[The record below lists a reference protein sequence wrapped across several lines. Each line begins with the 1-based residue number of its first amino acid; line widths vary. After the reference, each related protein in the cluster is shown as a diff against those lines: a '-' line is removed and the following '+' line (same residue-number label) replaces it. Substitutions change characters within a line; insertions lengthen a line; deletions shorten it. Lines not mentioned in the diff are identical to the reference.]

1 MPTSLNWIRIQPR
14 EEVETHKH
22 LGLKAAASAVCAIA
36 SQGLFQ
42 SSIFDAYIF
51 GILLKE
57 IGGTEQTSK
66 VKFSKISASKIKIH
80 CLSHLHALRSY
91 RPKTC

>member
-14 EEVETHKH
+14 EEVETHKR
-22 LGLKAAASAVCAIA
+22 LGLKAASAVCPIA
-36 SQGLFQ
+36 PQGLFQ

-66 VKFSKISASKIKIH
+66 VKFSEISASKIMTH
-80 CLSHLHALRSY
+80 C
-91 RPKTC
+91 